1 MTDTRSPASR
11 TGSIVVTGAA
21 KRIGRAIALDLVANG
36 WPVVVH
42 CHQSFDA
49 ASELVDTI
57 RSDGGRAALVQA
69 DLANED
75 ETARLIERAAGALG
89 PVVGLINNAS
99 VFEHDT
105 PMTATRETWDRHME
119 INLRAPFILI
129 QAFVRQLPNKTE
141 GNVIN
146 IIDQRVWNPTPE
158 FTSYTL
164 SKAGLWSLTKTLAQ
178 GLAPNVRVNAIGPG
192 PTLRNVHQTESA
204 FENEW
209 SSVLLGRKVEIGEIC
224 DAVRFILGAH
234 SMTGQ
239 MLALD
244 SGQHLRWSVMTP
256 DPGTPPEDS
265 TSGSGSSL

>member
-1 MTDTRSPASR
+1 MSTEEAPSR
-11 TGSIVVTGAA
+11 PGAILVTGAA
-21 KRIGRAIALDLVANG
+21 KRIGREIALDLVAHG
-36 WPVVVH
+36 WPVAIH
-42 CHQSFDA
+42 CRESVREAD
-49 ASELVDTI
+49 ELVEAI
-57 RSDGGRAALVQA
+57 RRDGGQASVVQA
-69 DLANED
+69 DLAD
-75 ETARLIERAAGALG
+75 ETETSTLVERAVAALG
-89 PVVGLINNAS
+89 PLAGLINNAS

-105 PMTATRETWDRHME
+105 PSTATRETWDRHME
-119 INLRAPFILI
+119 VNLRAPFTLI
-129 QAFVRQLPNKTE
+129 QGFVRQLPEGIE

-192 PTLRNVHQTESA
+192 PTLRNIHQTEKA
-204 FENEW
+204 FESEW

-224 DAVRFILGAH
+224 DAVRFILGAR

-256 DPGTPPEDS
+256 GTGASPDDS
-265 TSGSGSSL
+265 STGNGSSS